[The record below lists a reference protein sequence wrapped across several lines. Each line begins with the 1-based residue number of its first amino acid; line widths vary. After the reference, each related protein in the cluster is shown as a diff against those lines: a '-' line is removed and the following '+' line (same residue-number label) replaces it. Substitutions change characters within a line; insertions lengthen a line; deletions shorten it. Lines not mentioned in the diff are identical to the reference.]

1 MKKEKIEFISSIT
14 HELKH
19 KYDKFKKPKTSLT
32 ARGEYITFTNNN
44 FENIVPINRFLHN
57 LYFTHTI
64 ENLVRPSELAGAID
78 AGEITKKGFYKFLT
92 NERVFKQL
100 KEIQGFTYEGF
111 REQLKNDI
119 DKIKT
124 SFDNND
130 VNRLLNKNYDIADFM
145 RKHILISDFNMKI
158 KVFHT
163 LMAIQNLFNFY
174 NKKVLF
180 FSWSVNIKEL
190 AKEAG
195 YENIISSMN
204 ILDGDVE
211 TFAKNRQLKTF
222 SELDF
227 HYGSESQ
234 KIIYDDFLHEKIV
247 EFINNK
253 L

>member
-1 MKKEKIEFISSIT
+1 MLNIGVAGCSHSGGGYGHPWTYYMSHKLGCKLTDVTAPGVGNEMMIEKIKNTLETKIKHNEVDFFIFQIIEPSRLVLGLNGNDP
-14 HELKH
+14 EDEYK
-19 KYDKFKKPKTSLT
+19 KYQIGLDYK
-32 ARGEYITFTNNN
+32 ETNIACHRQTNG
-44 FENIVPINRFLHN
+44 IS
-57 LYFTHTI
+57 YFT
-64 ENLVRPSELAGAID
+64 
-78 AGEITKKGFYKFLT
+78 F
-92 NERVFKQL
+92 Q
-100 KEIQGFTYEGF
+100 Q
-111 REQLKNDI
+111 
-119 DKIKT
+119 

-130 VNRLLNKNYDIADFM
+130 VNRLLNKNYDISDFM

-204 ILDGDVE
+204 ILDGNVE

-234 KIIYDDFLHEKIV
+234 KIIYDDFLHENIV